1 MQAQKFGA
9 EIAVPTRVTHL
20 RCGARRPSVELA
32 DGRRVRARAVIAASG
47 AAYRRPDVASLS
59 RFEGRGVYYW
69 ASPVEAAL
77 VAGEEVVL
85 VGGGNSAGQAV
96 VFLAGHAA
104 RVHMVVRRPLEQ
116 TMSRYLVDRIEALSN
131 VELHVGK
138 EVAGLEGGAE
148 GLSEVRWRRTGG
160 DADGEEVS
168 CPARFLFL
176 FIGAVPNTAWMG
188 ECEAARDRAGFVLT
202 GDALEAGALR
212 EAGWPLD
219 RRPAPLETSIPGVFA
234 VGDVRA
240 GSVKRCA
247 GAVGEG
253 AAVVTQVHAFFA
265 AAGDEAQASAR
276 DAQGPEPASPVAAQ

>member
-1 MQAQKFGA
+1 M
-9 EIAVPTRVTHL
+9 
-20 RCGARRPSVELA
+20 
-32 DGRRVRARAVIAASG
+32 IAASG
-47 AAYRRPDVASLS
+47 AAYRRPDVPSLS

-77 VAGEEVVL
+77 VAGQEVVL

-96 VFLAGHAA
+96 VFLSGHAA
-104 RVHMVVRRPLEQ
+104 RVHMVVRRPLSE
-116 TMSRYLVDRIEALSN
+116 TMSQYLVDRIAALPN

-138 EVAGLEGGAE
+138 EVAGLDGGPQ
-148 GLSEVRWRRTGG
+148 GLAEVRWRRLAREGEGG
-160 DADGEEVS
+160 GEEVA
-168 CPARFLFL
+168 CPTRFLFL
-176 FIGAVPNTAWMG
+176 FIGAVPNTDWMG

-202 GDALEAGALR
+202 GDALGADALR
-212 EAGWPLD
+212 EAGWSLE

-253 AAVVTQVHAFFA
+253 AAVVAQLHAFLSA
-265 AAGDEAQASAR
+265 ASDEAQAPKRGAR
-276 DAQGPEPASPVAAQ
+276 GPEPASPMAAQ